1 MRQIKSSPTGFLMLE
16 GECDPLAVNAFR
28 SRAALRGLT
37 RKIGR
42 NVRAGVGACG
52 QRRCRF
58 NAPMRLRVE
67 RDGWARAN
75 GVASFKVRNRRNTMA
90 LPQSYRE
97 LTGEVATQMR
107 ALRKTQPDLMS
118 AFAAL
123 AAAGTKEG
131 ALGKK
136 TRELVALGIAIASRC
151 DDCIGFHVQTLVKL
165 GTTRAEFEDLLATAV
180 YMGGGPSMMYAA
192 HALKAF
198 EEFGGE

>member
-1 MRQIKSSPTGFLMLE
+1 
-16 GECDPLAVNAFR
+16 
-28 SRAALRGLT
+28 
-37 RKIGR
+37 
-42 NVRAGVGACG
+42 
-52 QRRCRF
+52 
-58 NAPMRLRVE
+58 
-67 RDGWARAN
+67 
-75 GVASFKVRNRRNTMA
+75 MA

-97 LTGEVATQMR
+97 LTSEVATQMC

-165 GTTRAEFEDLLATAV
+165 GTTREEFEDLSATAV

-192 HALKAF
+192 HALRAV
-198 EEFGGE
+198 EEFGGSDGGWPTCDGRERRRSDIQMSATHFKAAIHLISQVWRAVAVEAVRAVNR

>member
-1 MRQIKSSPTGFLMLE
+1 
-16 GECDPLAVNAFR
+16 
-28 SRAALRGLT
+28 
-37 RKIGR
+37 
-42 NVRAGVGACG
+42 
-52 QRRCRF
+52 
-58 NAPMRLRVE
+58 
-67 RDGWARAN
+67 
-75 GVASFKVRNRRNTMA
+75 MA

-97 LTGEVATQMR
+97 LTSEVATQMC

-165 GTTRAEFEDLLATAV
+165 GTTREEFEDLSATAV

-192 HALKAF
+192 HALRAV
-198 EEFGGE
+198 EEFGGSNGGWPRADFRPAARSGRDSIRSTRSAASPQPQSRGLFCARGPGTYG

>member
-1 MRQIKSSPTGFLMLE
+1 
-16 GECDPLAVNAFR
+16 
-28 SRAALRGLT
+28 
-37 RKIGR
+37 
-42 NVRAGVGACG
+42 
-52 QRRCRF
+52 
-58 NAPMRLRVE
+58 
-67 RDGWARAN
+67 
-75 GVASFKVRNRRNTMA
+75 MA

-97 LTGEVATQMR
+97 LTDEVATQMR

-165 GTTRAEFEDLLATAV
+165 GTTREEFEDLLATAV

-192 HALKAF
+192 HALRAV
-198 EEFGGE
+198 EEFGGSDGGRPSPAVRRCPQKDAQTAASLRQLTIACPRCGVASSAGTAGRSWASCGGRYRWLRRPSPAHRDSSALIP